1 MFKSLGVEKGDEII
15 TVTNTFYATAGAI
28 VACGAKPVFV
38 DCDDRFQI
46 DIEAVKKNIKEN
58 KSDYSCS
65 LGRCIT

>member
-1 MFKSLGVEKGDEII
+1 MFKILRVEKGDEII

-46 DIEAVKKNIKEN
+46 DIEAVKKYQRKQ
-58 KSDYSCS
+58 K
-65 LGRCIT
+65 